1 MNSNKKWVSVLMA
14 AVLLMAPVS
23 AVQAKSP
30 VQAVTI
36 AQAGDADQMEGNDT
50 DSPQAVPDQPA
61 DGRKSATPPTPD
73 KVKFRNLAAGL
84 SYEWSETPEAS
95 HPDDGHKLTDGKYA
109 KLDMNDPAWVGHL
122 RGKSREV
129 VFDLGDEKSI
139 GKISAHFFQDYPTN
153 SILVPLT
160 VSMYVSDDK
169 ANWGLLS
176 HNATQLLWGE
186 GPPRQETFVWDGSR
200 DGIKGGNTD
209 GKMAYARYVKVIF
222 TMHQS
227 QWEYIDEI
235 EIMGTDGE
243 LNGAVKV
250 PAEQPHFLA
259 PGEATAGIRNLNLLY
274 NGQYADGLGDWKK
287 ERIIPNISYVNK
299 NGEPTDWLFDGVLYL
314 GLASPA
320 GRDFG
325 VGQTILEDW
334 KWYLDKTFAA
344 KGDMQQLN
352 EATVEVGAKL
362 NQPDHKVKVVLMIP
376 NPGEYLRNFGDVDGD
391 GVSESFND
399 SDVGKAKALENRQK
413 AVKWW
418 LDQVRQ
424 RWQAEHYSNLE
435 LVGMYWLEEQ
445 ISTSAAGPDLVK
457 AVSGKVHDMN
467 LKFFWIPHSLA
478 YKSYMWKDV
487 GFDAVAYQPNYF
499 FGGMDVDRLE
509 DAANNAKR
517 YGMGIEVEFDD
528 RMLTDGVFLERYI
541 DYLNSG
547 VSTGLMQKGFRA
559 YYQGNNA
566 VYNLG
571 VSKDPTL
578 RLMYDWLY
586 QYLNG
591 TYVINNSPPPEADV
605 FINGH
610 TLHDEMVVPNT
621 ETVQF
626 TWEVKDD
633 DGSGLTKVTAIFD
646 GKPYTKGTPIDLAG
660 KPGNHEL
667 VITVSAAKSK
677 TTTYVIK
684 AASSAEALKTLVNRF
699 AEQGQFTN
707 AEAPRSLNNVLELM
721 KRSEGTDAAQF
732 DKYLKGFNVKLENL
746 SSNHII
752 SDTAYAALKEE
763 VYNLVG
769 NLAEKKPVTASSVEV
784 AGPRLA
790 PEKAV
795 DGFAWTRWASKYD
808 NDSWFQVDL
817 GEAKIFDTVRIDWE
831 FARAKTYKILVSD
844 DNQNWTS
851 VIKDGGIITAHDGK
865 ETVRFEPVKTRYVK
879 FQGVERNSDYGYSFY
894 EFGLYNLAGGGEVT
908 SIDGVRAVVDADAK
922 KLTIDGLVM
931 NGSQSQVNLKVLDSE
946 GKVRYE
952 GQSTSTETGSFQF
965 TVELTDNLKGTF
977 DAYISMEG
985 MSAPVKISFEYNKLV
1000 DKSKLKVEIDQAK
1013 KLHDETSV
1021 GTAPGQ
1027 VSEAAQAKLA
1037 AAITSAQGMYD
1048 NTAAKQAE
1056 VDAAVNALSDAVKEF
1071 RSAIVP
1077 PKPDTPT
1084 TTLTGKSTVAAG
1096 EEFTVTLGLDRVSG
1110 SVYAQDLSL
1119 QYDAAAMTYVG
1130 AESILPG
1137 VSIVDKM
1144 TTPEGKLRF
1153 IVASEGAAHGVRDKA
1168 NVLKLTFRA
1177 KNVTAP
1183 TTGTIAVSNA
1193 LVADDQGAESS
1204 IRAASLT
1211 IQVTVVTPGNSGDVN
1226 GDSKVSIGDLAIAA
1240 ANYGRTSQDP
1250 NWAAI
1255 KACDLSGDG
1264 KIDIA
1269 DLAAIAKLIVK

>member
-1 MNSNKKWVSVLMA
+1 MNSYKKWGSLLMA
-14 AVLLMAPVS
+14 AVMLMAPISV
-23 AVQAKSP
+23 VQAKSSVP
-30 VQAVTI
+30 AVTI
-36 AQAGDADQMEGNDT
+36 AQADEA
-50 DSPQAVPDQPA
+50 
-61 DGRKSATPPTPD
+61 ATPPIPD
-73 KVKFRNLAAGL
+73 KVKFHNLAAGL
-84 SYEWSETPEAS
+84 SYEWSEAPEAS
-95 HPDDGHKLTDGKYA
+95 HPDNGHKLTDGKYG

-129 VFDLGDEKSI
+129 VFDLGQEKTI
-139 GKISAHFFQDYPTN
+139 GKISAHFFQDYPKN

-169 ANWGLLS
+169 KNWGLLS
-176 HNATQLLWGE
+176 HNATQLLWGD

-227 QWEYIDEI
+227 LWEYIDEI
-235 EIMGTDGE
+235 EIMGTDDE

-250 PAEQPHFLA
+250 PAEPPHFLA

-274 NGQYADGLGDWKK
+274 NGQYDNGLGDWKK
-287 ERIIPNISYVNK
+287 ERIIPNISYVDK

-325 VGQTILEDW
+325 VGQTILDDW
-334 KWYLDKTFAA
+334 KWYLNKTFAA

-352 EATVEVGAKL
+352 EATVEVGTKL
-362 NQPDHKVKVVLMIP
+362 NQPDHKMKVVLMIP
-376 NPGEYLRNFGDVDGD
+376 NPGEYLKNFGDVDGD
-391 GVSESFND
+391 GVSENFNG
-399 SDVGKAKALENRQK
+399 SDVGEARALENRQK
-413 AVKWW
+413 AVQWW

-445 ISTSAAGPDLVK
+445 ISTSSTGPDLVK
-457 AVSGKVHDMN
+457 AVSSKVHDMN

-547 VSTGLMQKGFRA
+547 VTTGLMQQGFRA

-591 TYVINNSPPPEADV
+591 TYVINNNPPPEAEV
-605 FINGH
+605 FINGK
-610 TLHDEMVVPNT
+610 TLHDDMVVPNT

-633 DGSGLTKVTAIFD
+633 DGSGLTKVTAMFD
-646 GKPYTKGTPIDLAG
+646 GKPYTKGTPVDLAG

-677 TTTYVIK
+677 TTTYIIK
-684 AASSAEALKTLVNRF
+684 AGSSVEALKTLVDRF
-699 AEQGQFTN
+699 TEQGQFTN

-721 KRSEGTDAAQF
+721 KRSKGTDAAQF
-732 DKYLKGFNVKLENL
+732 DKYLKGFNVKLEQL
-746 SSNHII
+746 AKDHII

-763 VYNLVG
+763 VYNLAG
-769 NLAEKKPVTASSVEV
+769 NLAENKAVTASSVEV
-784 AGPRLA
+784 DGPRLA

-795 DGFAWTRWASKYD
+795 DGFSWTRWASYYED
-808 NDSWFQVDL
+808 DSWYQVDL
-817 GEAKIFDTVRIDWE
+817 GEAKTFDTVRIDWE
-831 FARAKTYKILVSD
+831 LARAKTYKILVSS

-851 VIKDGGIITAHDGK
+851 VIKDNNGIITARAGK
-865 ETVRFEPVKTRYVK
+865 ETVRFEPVTARYVK
-879 FQGVERNSDYGYSFY
+879 FQGVERNTEYGYSFY
-894 EFGLYNLAGGGEVT
+894 EFGVYNLSGDSDIT
-908 SIDGVRAVVDADAK
+908 LIDGARAVVDADAK
-922 KLTIDGLVM
+922 KVMIDGLVM
-931 NGSQSQVNLKVLDSE
+931 NGSLSKVNIKVLDSE

-952 GQSTSTETGSFQF
+952 GQTTSTEAGSFQF
-965 TVELTDNLKGTF
+965 TISLTGDLKGKL
-977 DAYISMEG
+977 DAYLSMDG
-985 MSAPVKISFEYNKLV
+985 MSQPVKVSFEYNK
-1000 DKSKLKVEIDQAK
+1000 
-1013 KLHDETSV
+1013 
-1021 GTAPGQ
+1021 P
-1027 VSEAAQAKLA
+1027 
-1037 AAITSAQGMYD
+1037 
-1048 NTAAKQAE
+1048 
-1056 VDAAVNALSDAVKEF
+1056 DA
-1071 RSAIVP
+1071 
-1077 PKPDTPT
+1077 PT
-1084 TTLTGKSTVAAG
+1084 TTLTGESTVAAG
-1096 EEFTVTLGLDRVSG
+1096 EAFTVTLGLDQVSG

-1119 QYDAAAMTYVG
+1119 QYDAAAMTYVS

-1137 VSIVDKM
+1137 VSIVEK
-1144 TTPEGKLRF
+1144 TITPEGKLRF
-1153 IVASEGAAHGVRDKA
+1153 IVASEGAAHGVLGKA

-1177 KNVTAP
+1177 KDVTAP
-1183 TTGTIAVSNA
+1183 MTGTVAVTKA
-1193 LVADDQGAESS
+1193 LVADDQGVETS
-1204 IRAASLT
+1204 IGAASLT
-1211 IQVTVVTPGNSGDVN
+1211 IQVTVVTPGIPGDVN
-1226 GDSKVSIGDLAIAA
+1226 GDGKVSIGDLAIAA

-1250 NWAAI
+1250 NWAVI
-1255 KACDLSGDG
+1255 KAGDLNGDG

-1269 DLAAIAKLIVK
+1269 DLAAIAKQIVK